1 MCRAPDLGIRISR
14 QWHCLT
20 TAHTI
25 GLSSSTALWLT
36 CAARGASAILS
47 QVFQKG
53 HSNQIST
60 CIVISERAESLL
72 QGASSGHSHPFYF
85 AWILFSM
92 ATQRSACRPP
102 RHRLAETRSCQP
114 VTCILCAS
122 ANLICSP
129 LLPTPQKHKEPFLPP
144 SPPHKSKQENWTANG
159 LRIPLWG
166 QTLALGQG
174 YSLAHLTGCKY
185 LYACFSCKKQYRAMH
200 VHNKKCKPKGIHW
213 KTSLPPSLT
222 LGFPPQR
229 KQLLLDYFALWM
241 L

>member
-1 MCRAPDLGIRISR
+1 MTLSNHSPHNRAQFL
-14 QWHCLT
+14 HCTLVNLRCT
-20 TAHTI
+20 WSQCDFKSGVPERSLQSNLHLHRGLRASWKPAPGSFFGPLSPFLLCLDFVLNGHTAICLQT
-25 GLSSSTALWLT
+25 
-36 CAARGASAILS
+36 S
-47 QVFQKG
+47 QTQAGWNSIMPAG
-53 HSNQIST
+53 HLYS
-60 CIVISERAESLL
+60 
-72 QGASSGHSHPFYF
+72 
-85 AWILFSM
+85 
-92 ATQRSACRPP
+92 
-102 RHRLAETRSCQP
+102 
-114 VTCILCAS
+114 LCAS

-185 LYACFSCKKQYRAMH
+185 LYACFSCNKQYRAMH